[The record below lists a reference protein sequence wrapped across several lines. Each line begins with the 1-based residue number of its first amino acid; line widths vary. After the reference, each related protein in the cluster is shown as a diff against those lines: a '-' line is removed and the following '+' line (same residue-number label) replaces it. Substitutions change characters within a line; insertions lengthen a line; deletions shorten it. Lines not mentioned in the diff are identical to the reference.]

1 MYFALGAEAQ
11 MGLKGWPEVGDES
24 LGAAIRAK
32 DRGTRRAIGG
42 QTKACFGGGT
52 RLRRAARGVS
62 LAKMSGRWRIHDAAG
77 GPRA

>member
-32 DRGTRRAIGG
+32 DRGTRRAIRG
-42 QTKACFGGGT
+42 QTKAFFEVGQGS
-52 RLRRAARGVS
+52 AARRGACR
-62 LAKMSGRWRIHDAAG
+62 L
-77 GPRA
+77 PR

>member
-42 QTKACFGGGT
+42 QTKAFFKGFQSTTHKLSLCTPFRSLHTYLVQPVG
-52 RLRRAARGVS
+52 RA
-62 LAKMSGRWRIHDAAG
+62 
-77 GPRA
+77 